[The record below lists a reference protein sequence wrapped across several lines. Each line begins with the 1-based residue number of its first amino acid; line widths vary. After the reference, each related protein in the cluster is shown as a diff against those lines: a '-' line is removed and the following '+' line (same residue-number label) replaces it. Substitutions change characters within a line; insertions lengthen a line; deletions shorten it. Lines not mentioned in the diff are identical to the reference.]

1 MNHLCKTSDEV
12 RRFGRRIITQY
23 GENEPSY
30 EAAAQDML
38 YEIYHEFVDDQQ
50 APLFALLR
58 TFRLCQHANLPP
70 EARRTLLPSWGEHW
84 LALVATIGQDAAWN
98 DREKSEHHGVIPAG
112 DFSSP
117 MLKAAFEQINLE
129 PGESKASIPASEHMV
144 MLQEAISPI
153 HYFYVEKALD
163 NPYIVEQ
170 DDFVKPYG
178 IQSVLGI
185 GCPFVSGSF
194 HMTLFF
200 SKVPL
205 ENSDVRLLMQLA
217 PFISALLAT
226 YDEKGILWN
235 RV

>member
-1 MNHLCKTSDEV
+1 
-12 RRFGRRIITQY
+12 
-23 GENEPSY
+23 
-30 EAAAQDML
+30 
-38 YEIYHEFVDDQQ
+38 
-50 APLFALLR
+50 
-58 TFRLCQHANLPP
+58 
-70 EARRTLLPSWGEHW
+70 
-84 LALVATIGQDAAWN
+84 
-98 DREKSEHHGVIPAG
+98 
-112 DFSSP
+112 

-129 PGESKASIPASEHMV
+129 PGESTDSITASEHIV
-144 MLQEAISPI
+144 MLQEAISPTR
-153 HYFYVEKALD
+153 YFYVEKALD

-194 HMTLFF
+194 HITLFF

-205 ENSDVRLLMQLA
+205 SKTDVRLLMQLA

-235 RV
+235 KV